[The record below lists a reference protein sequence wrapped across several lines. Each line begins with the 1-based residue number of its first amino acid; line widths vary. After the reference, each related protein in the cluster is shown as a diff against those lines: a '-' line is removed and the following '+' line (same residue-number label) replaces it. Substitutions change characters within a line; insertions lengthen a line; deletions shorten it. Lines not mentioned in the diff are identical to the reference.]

1 MNEIFTRIWEN
12 LAGRVGGA
20 MSFRLVLRPAM
31 AIFFAIR
38 DGLKDAR
45 LKRSPYFWVVF
56 SDSAQR
62 WDLLREGWKAV
73 IKVFLMAIVID
84 AVYQYREFAWFYP
97 GEALLVAF
105 SLAFVPY
112 VLLRGPVNRIARGGK
127 QILKG

>member
-1 MNEIFTRIWEN
+1 
-12 LAGRVGGA
+12 
-20 MSFRLVLRPAM
+20 
-31 AIFFAIR
+31 
-38 DGLKDAR
+38 
-45 LKRSPYFWVVF
+45 
-56 SDSAQR
+56 
-62 WDLLREGWKAV
+62 
-73 IKVFLMAIVID
+73 MAIVID